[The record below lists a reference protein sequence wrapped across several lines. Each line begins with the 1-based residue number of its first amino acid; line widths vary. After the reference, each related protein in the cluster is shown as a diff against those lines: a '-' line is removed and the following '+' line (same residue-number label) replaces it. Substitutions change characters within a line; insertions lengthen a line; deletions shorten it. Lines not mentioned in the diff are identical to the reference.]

1 MRRRFPLAA
10 AAAAFFLLVLLPLAA
25 AAAAASG
32 GKSPPTSTTAAKA
45 KAPAPA
51 PPTQRHGADVQG
63 RVQGVR
69 LPGDQIPRRALLL
82 PVRRR
87 RRRDG
92 VLPHRRRRQGLHA
105 ELQEPH
111 RRRQA
116 SLLLFHAVPVYYT
129 LRGLKSSNGPMNTLA
144 TDGSSRN
151 YNFTVQNVGDQVSIR
166 TEASDAV
173 AKVKSTV
180 YDKDPVAIYAVDTV
194 LEPVELFEPVEAPA
208 PAPAPV
214 ADAPKASKR
223 GARHRPKHVANAP
236 GPAVDDDAAADDDQ
250 RKNAKKNKAPGG
262 RCPRWLA
269 AVAVARCCLGLGGD
283 ALEWWWRQ
291 VLGCACVG
299 GCCAQQQHPT
309 PTAKTKMAR
318 AAVFLAVLL
327 LAAVVVAPPLAAVAR
342 DVAADDM
349 EGRSLSADAPA
360 DAPAPG
366 PDSASSPSDA
376 PSSSSD

>member
-1 MRRRFPLAA
+1 MRRFPLAA
-10 AAAAFFLLVLLPLAA
+10 AAAAFLLVLLPLATA
-25 AAAAASG
+25 ATTSG

-51 PPTQRHGADVQG
+51 PAPPNVTALMSKGGCKAFASLVTKSPDALSSFQSAVGGGVTAFCPTDDA
-63 RVQGVR
+63 VR
-69 LPGDQIPRRALLL
+69 AFMPSYKNLSD
-82 PVRRR
+82 
-87 RRRDG
+87 DG
-92 VLPHRRRRQGLHA
+92 K
-105 ELQEPH
+105 
-111 RRRQA
+111 A

-173 AKVKSTV
+173 AKVRSTV

-223 GARHRPKHVANAP
+223 GARHRPKHVADAP
-236 GPAVDDDAAADDDQ
+236 GPAVDDDAADGDQ

-262 RCPRWLA
+262 GQSTRWLAAITA
-269 AVAVARCCLGLGGD
+269 AVAVA
-283 ALEWWWRQ
+283 
-291 VLGCACVG
+291 
-299 GCCAQQQHPT
+299 
-309 PTAKTKMAR
+309 
-318 AAVFLAVLL
+318 AAVLV
-327 LAAVVVAPPLAAVAR
+327 
-342 DVAADDM
+342 
-349 EGRSLSADAPA
+349 
-360 DAPAPG
+360 
-366 PDSASSPSDA
+366 
-376 PSSSSD
+376 